1 MLKFYRGDLMKVTCC
16 VTKTKIEKSEAYVVV
31 VDGKNKYYKDK
42 ATFEE
47 VQAKEDFYFELK
59 MLSGMRYVDKF
70 PVEILSYFTRLNT
83 SYTWKELL
91 KVINFKRSDIID
103 TKQKDF
109 NSTTNK
115 LLYISKIIES
125 GLVCVQGN
133 TLLEYED
140 KLDEDLFLKVMNNEI
155 NTNRAKPKRGVD
167 MLYGKKKHC

>member
-1 MLKFYRGDLMKVTCC
+1 
-16 VTKTKIEKSEAYVVV
+16 
-31 VDGKNKYYKDK
+31 
-42 ATFEE
+42 
-47 VQAKEDFYFELK
+47 
-59 MLSGMRYVDKF
+59 MRYVDKF

-125 GLVCVQGN
+125 GLVCVQCN
-133 TLLEYED
+133 PLPEYED